1 MFTDRERF
9 TMMMTSMIT
18 SEKAKEQPRDVRQ
31 ALLDY
36 LRKKHCPSI
45 TDEDWADIKNEI
57 DKTQKIIIQ
66 DAYKAMKEK
75 PTPDELNL
83 DTVVMQN
90 KDDIDYKSLKTKDV
104 GIKGTINRF
113 SKWGKMKKD

>member
-1 MFTDRERF
+1 
-9 TMMMTSMIT
+9 MMMTSMIV
-18 SEKAKEQPRDVRQ
+18 SDKAKEQPRDVRQ

-36 LRKKHCPSI
+36 LRKKHCKTV
-45 TDEDWADIKNEI
+45 TDDDWADIKHEI
-57 DKTQKIIIQ
+57 DETQKIIIQ
-66 DAYKAMKEK
+66 DAYKSMKEK

-104 GIKGTINRF
+104 GIKGTLNRF